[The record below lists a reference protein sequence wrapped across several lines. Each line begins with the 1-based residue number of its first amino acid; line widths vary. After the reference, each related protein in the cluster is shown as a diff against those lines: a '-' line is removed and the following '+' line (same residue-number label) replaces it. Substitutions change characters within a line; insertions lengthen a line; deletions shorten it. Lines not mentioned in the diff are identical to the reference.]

1 MKNKQRVIRFL
12 LIGVVIAGLAGC
24 AIANPWNQSN
34 EVEYG
39 RSDRNNA
46 QGYQQS
52 STNTLDNPAYP
63 QPSVTYDE
71 SSYTIEEMLT
81 MAIQDEYLARQ
92 EYESILDEYGDI
104 RPFTN
109 IIQAEVNHIEM
120 LEPLFTTYKIT
131 IPVDDAIDHVVL
143 PETLE
148 ETYAIGVQA
157 EVNNIAM
164 YERFLE
170 EDLPEDVQD
179 VFERL
184 MNASYNHLEAFA
196 RQVEGNSGRN
206 GRSNGRSS

>member
-1 MKNKQRVIRFL
+1 MKNKLRIARFL
-12 LIGVVIAGLAGC
+12 LIGVVVAGLAGC
-24 AIANPWNQSN
+24 AIADSWNQSN
-34 EVEYG
+34 EVGKG
-39 RSDRNNA
+39 RS
-46 QGYQQS
+46 QGSQQ
-52 STNTLDNPAYP
+52 TTANTLDNPAYP

-71 SSYTIEEMLT
+71 STYTIEAMLT

-92 EYESILDEYGDI
+92 EYESILDEYGSI

-109 IIQAEVNHIEM
+109 IIQAEVNHIEL

-131 IPVDDAIDHVVL
+131 IPEDDAIDHVVL
-143 PETLE
+143 PETLK

-170 EDLPEDVQD
+170 EGLPEDVQD
-179 VFERL
+179 VFVRL

-196 RQVEGNSGRN
+196 RQAEGNSGRN

>member
-1 MKNKQRVIRFL
+1 MKNKSRVTRFL
-12 LIGVVIAGLAGC
+12 LIGVVVAGLAGC
-24 AIANPWNQSN
+24 AIANPWSQSN
-34 EVEYG
+34 DVGEG
-39 RSDRNNA
+39 RSDWNTAR
-46 QGYQQS
+46 GYQQS
-52 STNTLDNPAYP
+52 TANPLDNPTYP

-71 SSYTIEEMLT
+71 STYSIEEMLT

-92 EYESILDEYGDI
+92 EYESILEEYGDI

-109 IIQAEVNHIEM
+109 IIQAEVMHIEM
-120 LEPLFTTYKIT
+120 LEPLFAAYKIT
-131 IPVDDAIDHVVL
+131 IPEDDAIDHVVL

-148 ETYAIGVQA
+148 ESYAIGVQA

-170 EDLPEDVQD
+170 EDVPEDVQD
-179 VFERL
+179 VFQRL

-196 RQVEGNSGRN
+196 RQVEGNLGRN

>member
-1 MKNKQRVIRFL
+1 MKNKLRIARFL

-24 AIANPWNQSN
+24 AFANPWNQSN

-39 RSDRNNA
+39 RSDRNTT

-63 QPSVTYDE
+63 QPTVDYDE
-71 SSYTIEEMLT
+71 TSYTIEEMLT

-92 EYESILDEYGDI
+92 EYETIIDEYGQI

-120 LEPLFTTYKIT
+120 LEPLFTAYQLSL
-131 IPVDDAIDHVVL
+131 PDDNAIDFVVL

-148 ETYAIGVQA
+148 ETYEIGVQA

-170 EDLPEDVQD
+170 EDLPDDVKD

-196 RQVEGNSGRN
+196 RQVEGEFGGK

>member
-1 MKNKQRVIRFL
+1 MKNKSRVIRFL
-12 LIGVVIAGLAGC
+12 LIGVVVAGLAGC
-24 AIANPWNQSN
+24 AIADPWNQSN
-34 EVEYG
+34 EVGKG
-39 RSDRNNA
+39 RS
-46 QGYQQS
+46 QGSQQ
-52 STNTLDNPAYP
+52 TTANTLDNPAYP

-71 SSYTIEEMLT
+71 STYTIEAMLT

-109 IIQAEVNHIEM
+109 IIQAEVNHIEL

-131 IPVDDAIDHVVL
+131 IPEDDAIDHVVL

-179 VFERL
+179 VFQRL
-184 MNASYNHLEAFA
+184 MSASYKHLEAFA
-196 RQVEGNSGRN
+196 RQAEGISGRN